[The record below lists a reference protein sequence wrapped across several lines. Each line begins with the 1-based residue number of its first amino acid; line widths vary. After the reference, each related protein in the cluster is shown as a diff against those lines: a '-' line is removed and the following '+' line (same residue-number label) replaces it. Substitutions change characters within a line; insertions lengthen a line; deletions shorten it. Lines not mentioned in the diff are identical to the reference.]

1 LYRAASHCPFGI
13 ADSGEQRIQI
23 HLGAVPRVFTMG
35 HVNSPTRNLA
45 VHAQKMAA
53 PRLLGW
59 SVIDKDLRADY
70 VNEAMFNNRIGR
82 N

>member
-1 LYRAASHCPFGI
+1 
-13 ADSGEQRIQI
+13 
-23 HLGAVPRVFTMG
+23 MG